1 MVKSL
6 SKFPVYIRS
15 IRKQRKKKL
24 KEKGRGRERKVG
36 ERGRA
41 QERKEGREG
50 RSEEGRKTGRVVLV
64 EV

>member
-1 MVKSL
+1 M
-6 SKFPVYIRS
+6 
-15 IRKQRKKKL
+15 
-24 KEKGRGRERKVG
+24 G